1 MNALSGTYV
10 STGEVTGLVFD
21 TKWTEVFG
29 KRVLLPRAT
38 EVEVVAGPSEHVLV
52 GVRDIY
58 FPRVDLLLDR
68 AVFES
73 AFKPSDA
80 GQGSRSRGAVQEC
93 RHRNRVRNNS
103 GCLACFRRW
112 WMRRAGELGIDYTLP
127 KGRGVTPAQARKN
140 LTRVSGGRLL

>member
-10 STGEVTGLVFD
+10 STEDVTGLVFD

-29 KRVLLPRAT
+29 KRVLLPRGT
-38 EVEVVAGPSEHVLV
+38 EVEVVAGPSERVLV
-52 GVRDIY
+52 GLRDIY

-73 AFKPSDA
+73 AFKPSGP
-80 GQGSRSRGAVQEC
+80 GQGARSRGAVQEC
-93 RHRNRVRNNS
+93 RHRNRARNNS
-103 GCLACFRRW
+103 GCLACFQRW
-112 WMRRAGELGIDYTLP
+112 WMKRADELGIDYALP
-127 KGRGVTPAQARKN
+127 NGKGVTPAQARKN